1 MDTSRSTAPGPGR
14 DADPLEEAGPARLV
28 RSYTLTAGRTR
39 TQVDLPMEA
48 TLRRQGFDDEA
59 GETPRQRI
67 LRVCESRSV
76 AEVSALVSMPIGV
89 VRVLLGDLVQEGKVR
104 VQATLTDTSSSDERR
119 DLIER
124 TLRGLRAL

>member
-1 MDTSRSTAPGPGR
+1 MTSPDPSSGGR
-14 DADPLEEAGPARLV
+14 DAAPPRLV

-39 TQVDLPMEA
+39 AEIDLPLEA
-48 TLRRQGFDDEA
+48 TLCREGSDVGGGDA
-59 GETPRQRI
+59 PRQRI
-67 LRVCESRSV
+67 LRVCDTRSV

-89 VRVLLGDLVQEGKVR
+89 VRVLLGDLVKEGQVR